1 MRGRS
6 ACLLSGDLGCRRGR
20 DLVVREKETEHKE
33 RWWMEAR
40 WRRGMQ
46 RFNEEGERL
55 NWLMARAED
64 VTWSK
69 VPVAVSPETPYSIG
83 VALGRAAS
91 WTALHFHHNRG
102 TRAQHSPQSPPPF
115 PFSFVFSP
123 HVCTII
129 STSVSACWSFCI
141 ALQNL
146 PSVPSPGSI
155 LLAAMRTNLLCPFL
169 ELIHVRLS

>member
-1 MRGRS
+1 M
-6 ACLLSGDLGCRRGR
+6 
-20 DLVVREKETEHKE
+20 
-33 RWWMEAR
+33 
-40 WRRGMQ
+40 
-46 RFNEEGERL
+46 FEG
-55 NWLMARAED
+55 
-64 VTWSK
+64 T
-69 VPVAVSPETPYSIG
+69 
-83 VALGRAAS
+83 
-91 WTALHFHHNRG
+91 H
-102 TRAQHSPQSPPPF
+102 AQHSPQSPPPF

-169 ELIHVRLS
+169 ELIHVRLSEISHFRQLVFAREFYICSRVASSSVYWAVTISFCLATSLTSCWLCTSAFSFFTGTYSHVICNRPTFLVFSLNVSRCRDVG